1 MDLATAPI
9 AWLAPRIARGDLSPV
24 EVVAAVLARIAELDG
39 ALHAYVTL
47 DERGALSAAAVA
59 EREIAA
65 GRARGPL
72 HGIPLGVKD
81 NLSVAGMP
89 VTNGSPAMQR
99 TVAATDATAVS
110 RLRAAGAVILG
121 KHTMHEWAMGGTC
134 TRTPGGPVRNPWDF
148 ARIPGG
154 SSGGS
159 AAAVSAGLAAGA
171 IGTDGMG
178 SIRTPASYCGIV
190 GLKPTYGLV
199 SRFGELPRTTAWND
213 HVGALARTV
222 ADVRLLLAVIAGPDP
237 RDPTSRTAPGT
248 VAATGSPP
256 DPRTLRVGLLRTPL
270 DGDIAPAIR
279 AAVDATA
286 GLLGGLGADVVEVSI
301 PEIGRTGLAMP
312 ALANES
318 QAALLPLALAGPDR
332 FANDD
337 IRARTL
343 AAELALPADRR
354 RAQAVAQDIRDAI
367 EAALAFVDV
376 LVLPTNTTAPFPI
389 GAARWRVG
397 SGESVA
403 LDLPGGQA
411 RVTTRLTM
419 PFNLAGVP
427 VISIPARDLVE
438 GLPVGVQ
445 LVGRRWEDHR
455 LLDIASL
462 LEAHGAAWRMPPA
475 AGG

>member
-1 MDLATAPI
+1 
-9 AWLAPRIARGDLSPV
+9 V
-24 EVVAAVLARIAELDG
+24 
-39 ALHAYVTL
+39 
-47 DERGALSAAAVA
+47 
-59 EREIAA
+59 
-65 GRARGPL
+65 
-72 HGIPLGVKD
+72 
-81 NLSVAGMP
+81 
-89 VTNGSPAMQR
+89 
-99 TVAATDATAVS
+99 
-110 RLRAAGAVILG
+110 
-121 KHTMHEWAMGGTC
+121 
-134 TRTPGGPVRNPWDF
+134 
-148 ARIPGG
+148 
-154 SSGGS
+154 
-159 AAAVSAGLAAGA
+159 
-171 IGTDGMG
+171 
-178 SIRTPASYCGIV
+178 
-190 GLKPTYGLV
+190 
-199 SRFGELPRTTAWND
+199 
-213 HVGALARTV
+213 
-222 ADVRLLLAVIAGPDP
+222 
-237 RDPTSRTAPGT
+237 
-248 VAATGSPP
+248 
-256 DPRTLRVGLLRTPL
+256 
-270 DGDIAPAIR
+270 IR

-332 FANDD
+332 FANAD

-397 SGESVA
+397 SGERVA

-427 VISIPARDLVE
+427 VVSIPARDLVD

-462 LEAHGAAWRMPPA
+462 LEAHGAAWRLPPA